1 MFKEYI
7 DSHENELINDL
18 ETMIRI
24 PSKLEGYDNPEYPF
38 GKNIDN
44 ALNTFL
50 EIGKRMGFRTKNI
63 DKHCGYIEFGEGDEL
78 VGIVGHLDV
87 VPEGEGWQ
95 RPPFELTIENGKL
108 YGRGTTDDKG
118 PMIASLYAMK
128 AVMEKTVVHKRVR
141 LIIGLNEE
149 NDWRCINYYKE
160 HEEQPTVGF
169 SPDADFPC
177 IYAEKALLTSYIS
190 ETYIED
196 YKIKIKDIDCKNNR
210 INVVPKYCSAKI
222 EVESKIEEE
231 VKAFLLSKVSEDIA
245 FTKMQNEFYIETTG
259 IQAHAAHPE
268 LGKNAISSMVMLL
281 NEMFNRFDVED
292 RLLRLLANNI
302 RNETN
307 GESLGIKH
315 DNEELGDL
323 TLNLARLELKD
334 GKIKAGMNLRI
345 PGDVDLE
352 EIKDKIEKAFDG
364 LEVKFAGEKEALYI
378 PKDNELVQ
386 KLCKIY
392 NEYTGEHKTP
402 IAIGGATFARAFQNC
417 VSFGAMRQGEPDMCH
432 QVDEYISKKNLMD
445 ACNMYALAIFEL
457 AK

>member
-95 RPPFELTIENGKL
+95 HPPFELTIENGKL

-196 YKIKIKDIDCKNNR
+196 YKIKIKDIMREAYYVPETKPIDEIFKELQKNKMQMAIVVDEYGGTSGLLTMEDILEELVGNIFDEYDDVEIEYNKIDENTYLIEGSIPLYELKR
-210 INVVPKYCSAKI
+210 ILAVEIPEGDYDTLSGYLI
-222 EVESKIEEE
+222 EKLGRIPDEDEKPVIEDEKLTYKIEE
-231 VKAFLLSKVSEDIA
+231 L
-245 FTKMQNEFYIETTG
+245 
-259 IQAHAAHPE
+259 
-268 LGKNAISSMVMLL
+268 
-281 NEMFNRFDVED
+281 ED
-292 RLLRLLANNI
+292 RR
-302 RNETN
+302 
-307 GESLGIKH
+307 IKWVKVCKNQEVIEE
-315 DNEELGDL
+315 DEDNKEEQEKNNEE
-323 TLNLARLELKD
+323 
-334 GKIKAGMNLRI
+334 
-345 PGDVDLE
+345 
-352 EIKDKIEKAFDG
+352 
-364 LEVKFAGEKEALYI
+364 
-378 PKDNELVQ
+378 
-386 KLCKIY
+386 
-392 NEYTGEHKTP
+392 
-402 IAIGGATFARAFQNC
+402 
-417 VSFGAMRQGEPDMCH
+417 
-432 QVDEYISKKNLMD
+432 
-445 ACNMYALAIFEL
+445 
-457 AK
+457 